1 MGDGLKIKDEPSD
14 DASLSGG
21 EDYMNNYGSLGTNL
35 SPIDM
40 EDQEKIKLER
50 KRLRNRLAATKCRK
64 RKLERISHLDERV
77 KGLKTENSDLV
88 AMVKKL
94 KQSVALLKQE
104 VIEHVNQGCEML
116 MSESTSFVNS

>member
-14 DASLSGG
+14 DASMSG
-21 EDYMNNYGSLGTNL
+21 DDDAYYGGLGTNL

-77 KGLKTENSDLV
+77 KGLKTENNDLV
-88 AMVKKL
+88 AVVKKL
-94 KQSVALLKQE
+94 KASVALLKQE

-116 MSESTSFVNS
+116 MSESTSFINS